1 MPGNRPNPRPA
12 AAPHRPA
19 RPLAL
24 SPHDSR
30 PPDTSRRHIGIWAF
44 CGSLILFLLICSPAS
59 AITESVDIVDI
70 GYEYN
75 QGLGYSGGTGY
86 TNTGKFP
93 ADTLFL
99 TNAQYLYDLNAIFYR
114 TNAAAGYRSFPENPQ
129 SFTVNY
135 QIGDNIVGSGR
146 YGTYLENRD
155 GLTYQVVWL
164 SFDDLDISGYS
175 GSQTVKIVNTD
186 TQGVFPQIR
195 NICNPGETNGWGT
208 WDSSYH
214 RVYIGYPDPTP
225 INAVW
230 RYAEIY
236 YATDFKNSYTISETI
251 NGWHDFYLQRQ
262 IDGKTYPSTLY
273 LSAGDSIISG
283 GATAETS
290 DIIIENIQGTPIT
303 VSIKSTTGKWYNETF
318 DAAGADP
325 DESEDI
331 VTVYIKNS
339 QTGALLAGA
348 HILIEGT
355 PGVDNWTEY
364 VNTTLPSGTGS
375 YSLPGMPYQFRI
387 LAESP
392 GYTSTGYQYFRAGDT
407 VIVDMEPY
415 IDAPTNESN
424 TFLEFYIRDLNANP
438 LGGATV
444 EVGGQW
450 LYSNNNG
457 YARFEVAKNAT
468 YPYTVQKSGYMTI
481 SGTATV
487 ADGPRYTVYVV
498 LGAGTVPTLTPT
510 PTEPGATPT
519 PDRRTNEEKGQAVI
533 DMIADN
539 AEGIGALALICLLM
553 GLLKLMV
560 KW

>member
-1 MPGNRPNPRPA
+1 MQTQFKASDLNTYNCIFYDNILANDKYKTHRIPSTGNAEYSVAKSNVWKNHLYVVKTPANPIEGYDITLYRNIDK
-12 AAPHRPA
+12 
-19 RPLAL
+19 LT
-24 SPHDSR
+24 
-30 PPDTSRRHIGIWAF
+30 TSTIT
-44 CGSLILFLLICSPAS
+44 ILQNTTVIATNTDFGTTFTAWYPAS
-59 AITESVDIVDI
+59 EINLITIKSASNMV
-70 GYEYN
+70 YN
-75 QGLGYSGGTGY
+75 YTLTATG
-86 TNTGKFP
+86 
-93 ADTLFL
+93 
-99 TNAQYLYDLNAIFYR
+99 
-114 TNAAAGYRSFPENPQ
+114 PE
-129 SFTVNY
+129 
-135 QIGDNIVGSGR
+135 
-146 YGTYLENRD
+146 E
-155 GLTYQVVWL
+155 
-164 SFDDLDISGYS
+164 
-175 GSQTVKIVNTD
+175 
-186 TQGVFPQIR
+186 
-195 NICNPGETNGWGT
+195 PGEPG
-208 WDSSYH
+208 
-214 RVYIGYPDPTP
+214 
-225 INAVW
+225 
-230 RYAEIY
+230 
-236 YATDFKNSYTISETI
+236 
-251 NGWHDFYLQRQ
+251 
-262 IDGKTYPSTLY
+262 
-273 LSAGDSIISG
+273 
-283 GATAETS
+283 
-290 DIIIENIQGTPIT
+290 
-303 VSIKSTTGKWYNETF
+303 
-318 DAAGADP
+318 DP
-325 DESEDI
+325 DVTS
-331 VTVYIKNS
+331 VTVYVRNS

-487 ADGPRYTVYVV
+487 ADGPRYTVNVV

-510 PTEPGATPT
+510 PTESGATPT

-533 DMIADN
+533 DLIADF
-539 AEGIGALALICLLM
+539 AEPIALLAIVATVFGLM
-553 GLLKLMV
+553 QMMMPRRR
-560 KW
+560 

>member
-1 MPGNRPNPRPA
+1 MPTHLRTPPVSIHLWALVIVALLLFTPA
-12 AAPHRPA
+12 VSAEVLIDEGSNYATFDLESAAGTYAGTPHE
-19 RPLAL
+19 
-24 SPHDSR
+24 
-30 PPDTSRRHIGIWAF
+30 IGI
-44 CGSLILFLLICSPAS
+44 
-59 AITESVDIVDI
+59 
-70 GYEYN
+70 YN
-75 QGLGYSGGTGY
+75 IQDWDGLYFVYVKVSGGGNAGILKANPSY
-86 TNTGKFP
+86 SS
-93 ADTLFL
+93 AVTLK
-99 TNAQYLYDLNAIFYR
+99 
-114 TNAAAGYRSFPENPQ
+114 
-129 SFTVNY
+129 
-135 QIGDNIVGSGR
+135 IGSDVVGSGTAH
-146 YGTYLENRD
+146 Y
-155 GLTYQVVWL
+155 
-164 SFDDLDISGYS
+164 
-175 GSQTVKIVNTD
+175 
-186 TQGVFPQIR
+186 
-195 NICNPGETNGWGT
+195 
-208 WDSSYH
+208 
-214 RVYIGYPDPTP
+214 
-225 INAVW
+225 NAL
-230 RYAEIY
+230 
-236 YATDFKNSYTISETI
+236 FN
-251 NGWHDFYLQRQ
+251 
-262 IDGKTYPSTLY
+262 
-273 LSAGDSIISG
+273 SAGDVAGVQIWLEIDSWHPTGYIGTQTVTIHSDSTLFNGIILSG
-283 GATAETS
+283 SGSYPAFLRVSPERPIGIRSSFENSLVKGTHIARSHYHWENVIDINDEFVSLTRNLDGNTYTSTLQITS
-290 DIIIENIQGTPIT
+290 DSGYFVDTSPNDIDVPYIGSGTWNVTNPNGRIYSGILGSDAPGTPT
-303 VSIKSTTGKWYNETF
+303 N
-318 DAAGADP
+318 P
-325 DESEDI
+325 I
-331 VTVYIKNS
+331 VTVYVRNS

-444 EVGGQW
+444 AVDGQW

-457 YARFEVAKNAT
+457 YARFEVSKNAT
-468 YPYTVQKSGYMTI
+468 YPYTVRKSGYMTI

-487 ADGPRYTVYVV
+487 ADGPRYVVNVV
-498 LGAGTVPTLTPT
+498 LGPGTVPTNPPATDPGG
-510 PTEPGATPT
+510 PGATPT

>member
-1 MPGNRPNPRPA
+1 MSVGTKSWEY
-12 AAPHRPA
+12 
-19 RPLAL
+19 PLSTT
-24 SPHDSR
+24 SPS
-30 PPDTSRRHIGIWAF
+30 TS
-44 CGSLILFLLICSPAS
+44 S
-59 AITESVDIVDI
+59 
-70 GYEYN
+70 
-75 QGLGYSGGTGY
+75 
-86 TNTGKFP
+86 
-93 ADTLFL
+93 
-99 TNAQYLYDLNAIFYR
+99 
-114 TNAAAGYRSFPENPQ
+114 
-129 SFTVNY
+129 TVN
-135 QIGDNIVGSGR
+135 
-146 YGTYLENRD
+146 
-155 GLTYQVVWL
+155 
-164 SFDDLDISGYS
+164 
-175 GSQTVKIVNTD
+175 
-186 TQGVFPQIR
+186 
-195 NICNPGETNGWGT
+195 
-208 WDSSYH
+208 
-214 RVYIGYPDPTP
+214 VY
-225 INAVW
+225 V
-230 RYAEIY
+230 
-236 YATDFKNSYTISETI
+236 
-251 NGWHDFYLQRQ
+251 
-262 IDGKTYPSTLY
+262 
-273 LSAGDSIISG
+273 
-283 GATAETS
+283 
-290 DIIIENIQGTPIT
+290 
-303 VSIKSTTGKWYNETF
+303 
-318 DAAGADP
+318 
-325 DESEDI
+325 
-331 VTVYIKNS
+331 KNS
-339 QTGALLAGA
+339 QTGALLADA

-407 VIVDMEPY
+407 VIVNLEPY

-487 ADGPRYTVYVV
+487 ADGPRYTVNVV

-539 AEGIGALALICLLM
+539 AEGLGALALICLIL